1 MAVLRIMRNFKL
13 SSGNSTHLFDKMTE
27 VHCLVDFLSVDLGN
41 GGKMGSSDVKMMSKI

>member
-1 MAVLRIMRNFKL
+1 MTLVINPLQL
-13 SSGNSTHLFDKMTE
+13 LSGNSTHLFDKMTE